1 MTTGPAIEHRVSQ
14 PYVGA
19 RETITMSTFGKLADR
34 MPAIF
39 RWLGEHGVEPT
50 GAPFFR
56 YLVIDMDRELVV
68 EAGVP
73 IADPVELDGDLIAG
87 ELPAGRYAVLA
98 HTGHPDELI
107 DVTAGLLRWADEQ
120 GLTWDVTPSPDGD
133 VWGCRLEVLKTN
145 PTVEPDMHNWQTD
158 LIFRLAD

>member
-1 MTTGPAIEHRVSQ
+1 MTTAPRIDHRDAL

-34 MPAIF
+34 MPEIF
-39 RWLGEHGVEPT
+39 EWLDDHGVQAV

-56 YLVIDMDRELVV
+56 YRVIDMDRELVV

-73 IADPVELDGDLIAG
+73 VADTMEVPGGLVAG
-87 ELPAGRYAVLA
+87 ELPAGRYAVLS
-98 HTGHPDELI
+98 HTGHPDGLV

-120 GLTWDVTPSPDGD
+120 GLTWDVSPSPEGD

-145 PTVEPDMHNWQTD
+145 PTIEPDLHKWETD
-158 LIFRLAD
+158 LVLRLTD